1 MEVFGL
7 SKAAAYNGRVGVVQ
21 RYDGERFAVE
31 LDPGPDGSKKKT
43 LRVKPENLRPLPAPP
58 TSGEWLSESEAASAA
73 FSGVVKER

>member
-1 MEVFGL
+1 M
-7 SKAAAYNGRVGVVQ
+7 
-21 RYDGERFAVE
+21 E